1 MMRVAMT
8 AAAIA
13 FAIAP
18 TLIAQRRSTPAT
30 ATKTSTAATCASEV
44 GNGVSTKRRFC
55 DVLIAQK
62 GADSVQIPVPAH
74 RGTTTL
80 KFDLHNRFTVPASNQ
95 TPVQAFARHVAVIAV
110 VSQTGE
116 VIDRATATAEFRKP
130 ADLFDLIA
138 GASPAGVKAIGP
150 GHAES
155 YTITV
160 PANVTAIG
168 LIGLWLDSTTS
179 RGREL
184 FDTPG
189 RPVALVSG
197 IKVEYT
203 PLR

>member
-13 FAIAP
+13 LAIAP
-18 TLIAQRRSTPAT
+18 TLIAQRRAAAP
-30 ATKTSTAATCASEV
+30 ATKTSTAATCVSEV

-55 DVLIAQK
+55 DVVIAQK
-62 GADSVQIPVPAH
+62 AADSVVIPVPAH
-74 RGTTTL
+74 RGTATL
-80 KFDLHNRFTVPASNQ
+80 RFDLHNRFTVPASNQ
-95 TPVQAFARHVAVIAV
+95 TAAQAFARHVAVIAI
-110 VSQTGE
+110 VSQAGT

-130 ADLFDLIA
+130 ADLFDLVA
-138 GASPAGVKAIGP
+138 GGPGGVKAIGP
-150 GHAES
+150 GRAES

-168 LIGLWLDSTTS
+168 LIGLWLDQTTA

-203 PLR
+203 PAR